1 MAAFNTHTLPSEAE
15 PPHTKLIDSRWL
27 ELIMAKLA
35 DVDNLNEKKK
45 KLGGRKPLP
54 TSDVEAA
61 AAKAAAKKG
70 QKGKATKEEEKVGIG
85 QQRPTLRVESHQ
97 FDGRLGYKRCGR

>member
-1 MAAFNTHTLPSEAE
+1 
-15 PPHTKLIDSRWL
+15 
-27 ELIMAKLA
+27 MAKLA

-54 TSDVEAA
+54 TSDAEAA

-70 QKGKATKEEEKVGIG
+70 QKGKGDKGGGKGGDRATAPDP
-85 QQRPTLRVESHQ
+85 QS
-97 FDGRLGYKRCGR
+97 